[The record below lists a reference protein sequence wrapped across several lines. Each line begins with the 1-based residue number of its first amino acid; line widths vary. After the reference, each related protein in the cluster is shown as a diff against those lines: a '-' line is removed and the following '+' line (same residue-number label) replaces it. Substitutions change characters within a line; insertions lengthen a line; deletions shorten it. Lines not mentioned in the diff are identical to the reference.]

1 MKEYRYSALSGSGH
15 TVTGIRSAED
25 TAQLAATLLE
35 QGLVLLRSRPTL
47 GSLGRMWS
55 SAGRAGRRELRDFTQ
70 HMATCLA
77 AGIPAVTALA
87 DFQQQAGG
95 DFAAVVAD
103 IRNDVSSGTAL
114 DEAFARHPF
123 VFGPVY
129 LAMIAAGQ
137 NSGGLDR
144 AFTELVSYLEWQEN
158 LRAQTTQAL
167 IYPAILIVGIIGLFL
182 LLMLF
187 VIPRFS
193 GIFAGVDFELPVL
206 TRHML
211 DLGHFMSRWWWLLGL
226 GILGAVVLGKL
237 AMATLTGAYWR
248 DRLLLSVPVIGSFAR
263 KLALSR
269 FARTFALVLAS
280 GLDLLRTLDLLHGVI
295 GNQAMA
301 RELARIRERVATGE
315 SLHDAFGDAPIFPPL
330 IQRLVTVGEKT
341 GSLDVSLQQASAY
354 LDREI
359 PRDLKKAFTIFEALI
374 IAALGV
380 MVCIA
385 ALSLLLPIMQIRA
398 TMG

>member
-15 TVTGIRSAED
+15 TVTGIRSATD
-25 TAQLAATLLE
+25 SAHLGAMLLE
-35 QGLVLLRSRPTL
+35 QGLILLRSRPTL
-47 GSLGRMWS
+47 GSLGRAWS

-77 AGIPAVTALA
+77 AGIPAVSALA
-87 DFQQQAGG
+87 DFQLQAGG
-95 DFAAVVAD
+95 DFGEVVAD

-114 DEAFARHPF
+114 DEAFARHPW

-129 LAMIAAGQ
+129 LAMISAGQ

-167 IYPAILIVGIIGLFL
+167 IYPAILVVGIVGLFL

-193 GIFAGVDFELPVL
+193 GIFAGVDFELPAL
-206 TRHML
+206 TRGML
-211 DLGHFMSRWWWLLGL
+211 DLGHFVGRWWWLLGL
-226 GILGAVVLGKL
+226 GAGVVAIAGRL
-237 AMATLTGAYWR
+237 ALASARGAYLR
-248 DRLLLSVPVIGSFAR
+248 DRAVLALPVVGSFAR

-280 GLDLLRTLDLLHGVI
+280 GLDLLRTLDLLQGVV
-295 GNQAMA
+295 GNQVMA
-301 RELARIRERVATGE
+301 RHLALIRQRVATGE
-315 SLHDAFGDAPIFPPL
+315 SLHDAFIDARVFPPL
-330 IQRLVTVGEKT
+330 IQRLVAVGEKT
-341 GSLDVSLQQASAY
+341 GSLDASLQQAAAY

-374 IAALGV
+374 IAILGV